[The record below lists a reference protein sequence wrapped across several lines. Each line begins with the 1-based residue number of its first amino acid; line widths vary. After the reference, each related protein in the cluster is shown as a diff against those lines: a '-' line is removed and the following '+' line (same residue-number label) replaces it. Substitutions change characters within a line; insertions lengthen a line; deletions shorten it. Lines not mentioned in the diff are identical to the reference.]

1 MRCWPPRDLL
11 SSLNKSAGTWSA
23 WLRQPFS
30 GRNFDGPFNRR
41 GHGRKTKAV
50 AATLWLMFLLIS
62 LIWFPKQMNFYDDCS
77 FSIPQREF
85 AINSNSVAQPQI
97 NQCKIQTHSE
107 TKPIP
112 DSIRC
117 QIKLSVQCGWG
128 PGYSIFIVCQF
139 SWNRINQMPS
149 DILRLIINSAW
160 IPIKISTQRLDNR
173 KRVVTEQQRDILMAI
188 QSLTYFLGH
197 NILLFNGDGLSW
209 R

>member
-1 MRCWPPRDLL
+1 MIVRFQFPNGNSPLIRIL
-11 SSLNKSAGTWSA
+11 SLSHKS
-23 WLRQPFS
+23 
-30 GRNFDGPFNRR
+30 
-41 GHGRKTKAV
+41 
-50 AATLWLMFLLIS
+50 
-62 LIWFPKQMNFYDDCS
+62 
-77 FSIPQREF
+77 
-85 AINSNSVAQPQI
+85 INA
-97 NQCKIQTHSE
+97 KF
-107 TKPIP
+107 KPIP
-112 DSIRC
+112 KPNRFPIRSDVKSNC
-117 QIKLSVQCGWG
+117 QCGWG

-149 DILRLIINSAW
+149 DILRLIINSAR